1 MFKES
6 KASTDLGQV
15 VQALKGAAESTRL
28 RLLVLLSHGEFTVG
42 ELCRIL
48 GQSQPRISRH
58 LRILS
63 EAGYLDRFREQQCVY
78 YRAPVQGRS
87 LEWSRLLL
95 SMLDPQSP
103 VLRRDGEH
111 AARVVRERTTVGE
124 GMTGPEAD
132 RSREVLAGVLIEELG
147 PAGVGELLDIGT
159 GTGLMLQILGPR
171 ARHAVG
177 IDLSAPALRL
187 ARTRVHGAG
196 LSHCEFRRGDMYGLP
211 FEDGAFDTVTMDRVL
226 APATQPR
233 AAVSEAVRMLRAGGR
248 LLIVED
254 FEAIEARAPDNA
266 LAELR
271 RWLAGAGL
279 EAGRLRPCDLT
290 EAHLIIALAR
300 RPAAPAPA
308 SPP

>member
-1 MFKES
+1 
-6 KASTDLGQV
+6 
-15 VQALKGAAESTRL
+15 
-28 RLLVLLSHGEFTVG
+28 
-42 ELCRIL
+42 
-48 GQSQPRISRH
+48 
-58 LRILS
+58 
-63 EAGYLDRFREQQCVY
+63 VY
-78 YRAPVQGRS
+78 YRAPVQGRT
-87 LEWSRLLL
+87 LEWSRQLL

-103 VLRRDGEH
+103 VLRRDREH
-111 AARVVRERTTVGE
+111 AAQVVRERATVGDGAGGVDAE
-124 GMTGPEAD
+124 
-132 RSREVLAGVLIEELG
+132 RSRAVLEEVLLEELG

-211 FEDGAFDTVTMDRVL
+211 FEDGTFDTVTMDRVL
-226 APATQPR
+226 APASQPR
-233 AAVSEAVRMLRAGGR
+233 AALSEAGRMLRAGGR

-300 RPAAPAPA
+300 RPAAPVPG